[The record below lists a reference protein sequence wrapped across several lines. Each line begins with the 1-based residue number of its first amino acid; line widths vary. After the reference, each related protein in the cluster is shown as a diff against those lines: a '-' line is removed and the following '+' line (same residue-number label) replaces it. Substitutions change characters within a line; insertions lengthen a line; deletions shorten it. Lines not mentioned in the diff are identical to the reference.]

1 MAEGLEAAEGVLDE
15 VTAGLVPRQM
25 RLDRRPRLIR
35 HPEQRYAPPSVIHTI
50 RESGELLRL
59 TRLIGFEP

>member
-1 MAEGLEAAEGVLDE
+1 
-15 VTAGLVPRQM
+15 M

-59 TRLIGFEP
+59 KRLIGFEP